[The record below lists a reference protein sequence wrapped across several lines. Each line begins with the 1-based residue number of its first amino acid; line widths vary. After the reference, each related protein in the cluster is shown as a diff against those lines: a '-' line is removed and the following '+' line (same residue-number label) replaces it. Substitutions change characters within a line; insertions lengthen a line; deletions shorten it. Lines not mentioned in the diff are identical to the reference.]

1 MCALRIAHLV
11 DVHGRFD
18 AVADATGAIVG
29 GRCAAHRRRYT
40 TDGAPDQAAAA
51 IERWRPLAPRLLAV
65 AGNMDSPEIDERL
78 SELGVALDARG
89 YQLGSVGVF
98 GVSAAPHSA
107 AHPYE
112 RLRHRQGRLH
122 DGARCLRRSRKER
135 VSRPLS

>member
-1 MCALRIAHLV
+1 MQREPSWEA
-11 DVHGRFD
+11 DVLL
-18 AVADATGAIVG
+18 IG
-29 GRCAAHRRRYT
+29 GDIT

-51 IERWRPLAPRLLAV
+51 IGRWRPLAPRLLAV